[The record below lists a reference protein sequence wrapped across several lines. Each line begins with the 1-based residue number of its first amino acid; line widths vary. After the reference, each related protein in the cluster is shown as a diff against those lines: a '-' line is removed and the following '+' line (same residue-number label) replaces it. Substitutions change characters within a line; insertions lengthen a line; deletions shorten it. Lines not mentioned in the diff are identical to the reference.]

1 MILSLIIPIYNVE
14 KYIIDCLN
22 VLVNQVADCD
32 IEIILI
38 NDGTPDNSMFL
49 IEEFLK
55 DKTIGVKNKFII
67 HNQRNQ
73 GLSAAR
79 NTGIEL
85 AKGEYIAFLDSD
97 DIVSENYF
105 KTLLE
110 KINLHHPDIIEFNAN
125 RFDDSGRFYEIW
137 NSVISSGFY
146 QMNENILNKV
156 ATQSAWYAWKRIYK
170 KELFKEIKFPV
181 GKNFEDAYTIP
192 YIYLKSNNIYFIDEI
207 LLHYRFNPNSIT
219 SSITDKNL
227 SDFKGAIMKLSHYI
241 ERHPFLINSLLS
253 LSRMYIQMYMQ
264 SKGFY
269 NSFLEWRKLKNQ
281 IALQKHKDIVRVY
294 VKDTKHLAFYYLGVI
309 LASLVLLKNKLV

>member
-38 NDGTPDNSMFL
+38 DDGTPDNSIFL

-55 DKTIGVKNKFII
+55 DKPIRVKNKFII

-79 NTGIEL
+79 NSGIEL
-85 AKGEYIAFLDSD
+85 ARGEYIAFLDSD

-105 KTLLE
+105 KILLE

-192 YIYLKSNNIYFIDEI
+192 YIYLKSKNIYFIDEI

-227 SDFKGAIMKLSHYI
+227 SDFKDAILKLSHYI
-241 ERHPFLINSLLS
+241 ERYPFLINSLLS

-281 IALQKHKDIVRVY
+281 IALQKRKDIITVY
-294 VKDTKHLAFYYLGVI
+294 VKDTKHLAFYYLGTI
-309 LASLVLLKNKLV
+309 LALIVILKNKFI

>member
-22 VLVNQVADCD
+22 VLINQVADCD

-38 NDGTPDNSMFL
+38 DDGTPDNSIFL

-55 DKTIGVKNKFII
+55 DKPIRVKNKFII

-79 NTGIEL
+79 NSGIEL
-85 AKGEYIAFLDSD
+85 ARGEYIAFLDSD

-105 KTLLE
+105 KILLE

-192 YIYLKSNNIYFIDEI
+192 YIYLKSKNIYFIDEI

-227 SDFKGAIMKLSHYI
+227 SDFKDAILKLSHYI
-241 ERHPFLINSLLS
+241 ERYPFLINSLLS

>member
-22 VLVNQVADCD
+22 VLVNQVADYD

-55 DKTIGVKNKFII
+55 DKTIEVKNKFII

-73 GLSAAR
+73 GISAVR
-79 NTGIEL
+79 NAGIEL
-85 AKGEYIAFLDSD
+85 AKGKYIAFLDSD

-110 KINLHHPDIIEFNAN
+110 KINLHRPDIIEFNAN
-125 RFDDSGRFYEIW
+125 RFDDSGKFYEIW

-156 ATQSAWYAWKRIYK
+156 ATQSAWYPWKRIYK

-192 YIYLKSNNIYFIDEI
+192 YIYLKSKNIYFIDKI

-227 SDFKGAIMKLSHYI
+227 SDFKDAIFKLSHYI
-241 ERHPFLINSLLS
+241 EKHPFLINSLLS

-294 VKDTKHLAFYYLGVI
+294 VKDIKHLAFYYLGTI
-309 LASLVLLKNKLV
+309 LALIVILKNKFI

>member
-38 NDGTPDNSMFL
+38 DDGTPDNSIFL

-55 DKTIGVKNKFII
+55 DKSIRVKNKFII

-79 NTGIEL
+79 NSGIEL
-85 AKGEYIAFLDSD
+85 ARGEYIAFLDSD

-105 KTLLE
+105 KILLE

-192 YIYLKSNNIYFIDEI
+192 YIYLKSKNIYFIDEI

-227 SDFKGAIMKLSHYI
+227 SDFKDAILKLSHYI
-241 ERHPFLINSLLS
+241 ERYPFLINSLLS

>member
-38 NDGTPDNSMFL
+38 DDGTPDNSIFL

-55 DKTIGVKNKFII
+55 DKPIRVKNKFII

-79 NTGIEL
+79 NSGIEL
-85 AKGEYIAFLDSD
+85 ARGEYIAFLDSD

-105 KTLLE
+105 KILLE

-192 YIYLKSNNIYFIDEI
+192 YIYLKSKNIYFIDEI

-227 SDFKGAIMKLSHYI
+227 SDFKDAILKISHYI
-241 ERHPFLINSLLS
+241 ERYPFLINSLLS

-281 IALQKHKDIVRVY
+281 IALQKRKDIITVY
-294 VKDTKHLAFYYLGVI
+294 VKDTKHLAFYYLGTI
-309 LASLVLLKNKLV
+309 LALIVILKNKFI

>member
-22 VLVNQVADCD
+22 ILVNQVADCD

-55 DKTIGVKNKFII
+55 GKTIGVKNKFII

-79 NTGIEL
+79 NSGIEL
-85 AKGEYIAFLDSD
+85 ARGEYIAFLDSD

-192 YIYLKSNNIYFIDEI
+192 YIYLKSKNIYFIDEI

-227 SDFKGAIMKLSHYI
+227 SDFKDAILKLSYYI

-253 LSRMYIQMYMQ
+253 LSRMYIQMHIQ

-281 IALQKHKDIVRVY
+281 IALQKYKNIIKIH
-294 VKDTKHLAFYYLGVI
+294 VKETKHLAFYYFGIFFALI
-309 LASLVLLKNKLV
+309 VLLKNKVV

>member
-38 NDGTPDNSMFL
+38 DDGTPDNSIFL

-55 DKTIGVKNKFII
+55 DKPIRVKNKFII

-79 NTGIEL
+79 NSGIEL
-85 AKGEYIAFLDSD
+85 ARGEYIAFLDSD

-105 KTLLE
+105 KILLE

-192 YIYLKSNNIYFIDEI
+192 YIYLKSKNIYFIDEI

-227 SDFKGAIMKLSHYI
+227 SDFKDAILKLSHYI
-241 ERHPFLINSLLS
+241 ERYPFLINSLLS

-269 NSFLEWRKLKNQ
+269 NSFLEWRELKNQ
-281 IALQKHKDIVRVY
+281 IALQKRKDIITVY
-294 VKDTKHLAFYYLGVI
+294 VKDTKHLAFYYLGTI
-309 LASLVLLKNKLV
+309 LALIVILKNKFI

>member
-38 NDGTPDNSMFL
+38 DDGTPDNSIFL

-55 DKTIGVKNKFII
+55 DKPIRVKNKFII

-79 NTGIEL
+79 NSGIEL
-85 AKGEYIAFLDSD
+85 ARGEYIAFLDSD

-105 KTLLE
+105 KILLE

-192 YIYLKSNNIYFIDEI
+192 YIYLKSKNIYFIDDI

-227 SDFKGAIMKLSHYI
+227 SDFKDAILKLSHYI
-241 ERHPFLINSLLS
+241 ERYPFLINSLLS

-281 IALQKHKDIVRVY
+281 IALQKRKDIITVY
-294 VKDTKHLAFYYLGVI
+294 VKDTKHLAFYYLGTI
-309 LASLVLLKNKLV
+309 LALIVILKNKFI

>member
-22 VLVNQVADCD
+22 VLINQVADCD

-38 NDGTPDNSMFL
+38 DDGTPDNSIFL

-55 DKTIGVKNKFII
+55 DKPIRVKNKFII

-79 NTGIEL
+79 NSGIEL
-85 AKGEYIAFLDSD
+85 ARGEYIAFLDSD

-105 KTLLE
+105 KILLE

-192 YIYLKSNNIYFIDEI
+192 YIYLKIKNIYFIDEI

-227 SDFKGAIMKLSHYI
+227 SDFKDAILKLSHYI
-241 ERHPFLINSLLS
+241 ERYPFLINSLLS